1 MRHAMLASILFASTL
16 LVACAPAD
24 TDGDGI
30 LDKDEVA
37 AGTDPDKADT
47 DGDGLS
53 DSAEVTA
60 GTDPQLADTDGDG
73 LADGDELAGGTDP
86 LVADTDGDTLADG
99 AEAAAG
105 ADPLVADTDGDGY
118 LDGWEVSAGSD
129 PADADS
135 LIYKGGWPYNP
146 NKDAVAEPEEGSRLA
161 RGAVVPHFV
170 FPDQFGDLVDIY
182 DFAYQ
187 GKPMIIDLSGAWCYW
202 CQQVAMAME
211 GESSAFDGN
220 TWPAEIAEMLE
231 TDQAYWIT
239 ILDADEQGAAP
250 TQAVGSRWYRNFPN
264 PNIAVLVDEQGV
276 ATEWFHPLGYPT
288 AILVEEDMTVAA
300 YSPSDYRI
308 PFSQLANR
316 AQ

>member
-1 MRHAMLASILFASTL
+1 MRNAMLASALFAASF

-30 LDKDEVA
+30 TDEDEIA

-60 GTDPQLADTDGDG
+60 GTDA
-73 LADGDELAGGTDP
+73 

-99 AEAAAG
+99 AEAGAG

-118 LDGWEVSAGSD
+118 LDGWEVSAGTD
-129 PADADS
+129 PADDDS
-135 LIYKGGWPYNP
+135 VIYQGGWPYNP
-146 NKDAVAEPEEGSRLA
+146 NKDAITEPEEGSRAA

-170 FPDQFGDLVDIY
+170 FPDQFGDMVDIY
-182 DFAYQ
+182 DFGNQ

-202 CQQVAMAME
+202 CQQVAMALE
-211 GESSAFDGN
+211 GESSEFDSN
-220 TWPAEIAEMLE
+220 TWPEEVAAMLE
-231 TDQAYWIT
+231 NGEAYWIT
-239 ILDADEQGAAP
+239 ILDADEQYNPP
-250 TQAVGSRWYRNFPN
+250 TQAVAERWYNNFPN
-264 PNIAVLVDEQGV
+264 PNIAVLVDEEGV
-276 ATEWFHPLGYPT
+276 ATDWFRPRGYPT
-288 AILVEEDMTVAA
+288 ALLVEEDMTVGV
-300 YSPSDYRI
+300 YSANDYRI
-308 PFSQLANR
+308 AFSQLADR